1 MISDTT
7 AYELARAIGERI
19 RAARIRLGISQEGLA
34 LSAGLSRAYVGSIER
49 GERDLSVR
57 VVWKLAY
64 TLKAPISEILPI
76 TLLGDGATGANEGGN
91 DTSAPLPT
99 DSRYE
104 PHENMGH
111 TGQEVERL
119 LTTGAAARRLSLS
132 RRTLERWAKRGRVAR
147 LLVEDN
153 RGKLFSVF
161 RLSDIERLVD
171 AVGIDLE

>member
-1 MISDTT
+1 MISDTS

-34 LSAGLSRAYVGSIER
+34 LTAGLSRAYVGSVER

-57 VVWKLAY
+57 VVWKLAHA
-64 TLKAPISEILPI
+64 LKAEISEILPI
-76 TLLGDGATGANEGGN
+76 TPLGDGTTGANEGGN
-91 DTSAPLPT
+91 YASAPLPT

-111 TGQEVERL
+111 TGQAVERL

-132 RRTLERWAKRGRVAR
+132 RRTLERWAKRGRVTR

-153 RGKLFSVF
+153 GGKLSLRVSF
-161 RLSDIERLVD
+161 ERY
-171 AVGIDLE
+171 